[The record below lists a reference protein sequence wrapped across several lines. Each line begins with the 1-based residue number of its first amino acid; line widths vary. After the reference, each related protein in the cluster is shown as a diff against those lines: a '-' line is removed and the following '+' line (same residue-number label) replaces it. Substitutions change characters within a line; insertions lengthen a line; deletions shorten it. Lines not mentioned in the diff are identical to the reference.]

1 MPHFL
6 APDQSLR
13 GLSPFS
19 IRLDTGSLAMS
30 LLMVCCQLNLGCML
44 TLARM
49 MATEAKSQPS
59 ENGKIDTVIGA
70 VVDVHFDGDKLPLI
84 LDALEV
90 VNSPSGARL
99 VLEVAQHLGEN
110 TVRCIAMDG
119 TEGLVRGQA
128 VRATGA
134 PIMIPVGVRHCPS
147 N

>member
-1 MPHFL
+1 
-6 APDQSLR
+6 
-13 GLSPFS
+13 
-19 IRLDTGSLAMS
+19 MS

-134 PIMIPVGVRHCPS
+134 PIMIPVGVRPFPS